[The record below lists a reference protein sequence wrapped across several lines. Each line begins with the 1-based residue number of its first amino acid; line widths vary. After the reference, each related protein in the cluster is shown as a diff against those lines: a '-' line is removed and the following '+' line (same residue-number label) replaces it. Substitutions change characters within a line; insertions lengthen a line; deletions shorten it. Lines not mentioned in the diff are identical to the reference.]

1 MPMVTWPEADELAVV
16 PVPPVALPV
25 PPELA
30 GLLELLELHAAASNP
45 AAASTAVPARRLL
58 SLMALL

>member
-1 MPMVTWPEADELAVV
+1 MVTWPEADELAA
-16 PVPPVALPV
+16 PPAELLAVLPV
-25 PPELA
+25 LVV
-30 GLLELLELHAAASNP
+30 LVLLELHAAASKP

>member
-1 MPMVTWPEADELAVV
+1 MVIWPEADELAVV
-16 PVPPVALPV
+16 PVPPVAPPV